1 MGIVHAS
8 DHDHSPR
15 LGVTAPSQ
23 HSNVNSVGVEH
34 FWCQVVP
41 RCTDRSDRVHLTLHQ
56 MPSPSQVRLQ
66 ERERDIYIFIY
77 LFISHL
83 FIYLLIHLFKY
94 NICVY
99 HLSYVTLSHDVT
111 CSHTWS
117 FRISPPRIGSVT
129 RHPDSQ
135 AKQQEQM
142 ILITC
147 FQWLKKIHLTEVVTA
162 GGKGGACGST
172 PKYSQQ

>member
-1 MGIVHAS
+1 MPGRTSVHRS
-8 DHDHSPR
+8 IRSCSPHSP
-15 LGVTAPSQ
+15 
-23 HSNVNSVGVEH
+23 SNAITISGKIT
-34 FWCQVVP
+34 
-41 RCTDRSDRVHLTLHQ
+41 R
-56 MPSPSQVRLQ
+56 
-66 ERERDIYIFIY
+66 EREIYIYIY
-77 LFISHL
+77 LFIHFS